1 MRKQRL
7 RVQGSN
13 TRIPCHQQISL
24 LALWHV
30 KESTPLVNSNCPV
43 FVQWVTSNGHPRVPS
58 TVLFALVPI
67 CSATA
72 GSGTGSANGRCAGG
86 NFRPQLGAFL
96 RHRALAYV
104 GLGVG
109 FRWLNRLTNQNPGLT
124 IPNRDLMN
132 NGHGVSKKGTHT
144 AKCPSNGED
153 DNDDNEPVD
162 IGYTLRAWA
171 NPHETSQNG
180 PGWQIP
186 SSLPCR

>member
-43 FVQWVTSNGHPRVPS
+43 LVQYGSPWVISNGHARVPGSHHVPS

-67 CSATA
+67 CSAPA

-104 GLGVG
+104 TSPAWVFGG
-109 FRWLNRLTNQNPGLT
+109 FSPCRTNQNPGLT
-124 IPNRDLMN
+124 IPNRDF
-132 NGHGVSKKGTHT
+132 S
-144 AKCPSNGED
+144 
-153 DNDDNEPVD
+153 
-162 IGYTLRAWA
+162 
-171 NPHETSQNG
+171 
-180 PGWQIP
+180 
-186 SSLPCR
+186 